1 LLPYH
6 RITFHEKA
14 GPPCA
19 KPGFLRHAVWD
30 FSENY
35 GRWLYGRIFA
45 RRIIGNT
52 SGLEFEETLRR
63 EINRGL
69 GADALHYYPR
79 TVPCEQSS
87 SGGAAVLWDNRSIFM
102 GLTQFWALT
111 GDNQLRRQLE
121 RTVEALESYSV
132 RGPEPDEAY
141 FAVEEIRPGYRPEP
155 VANPVLSLN
164 TGGWIFPL
172 LDYHRLAGS
181 ERALE
186 LALRLANFGVHHHN
200 PRQHPFPAGP
210 VLGIWN
216 VHGALFAIAGI
227 AAAAPYS
234 KRGAEHLAW
243 ARKLYEHTRDHLAS
257 SYGWVAEL
265 ETPFPGMPPGMKIDA
280 EGCAIVD
287 MVNLS
292 TRLAQQGYPDA
303 WNTVER
309 FARNYMDEG
318 QLCDTRLLEKEVP
331 RSYTPCATNQ
341 GMPARARGAFVGHG
355 GPADF
360 FCPEGRSG
368 AAVQN
373 CCGSH
378 YPFGLHL
385 IWEHVVTKE
394 ADGLH
399 VNLSFSRDTPW
410 CRVVSQQPYR
420 GIVTVEMR
428 EPNNLLPER
437 PSARPRPQRT
447 PGTCSSFARLGTE

>member
-1 LLPYH
+1 VEEVRTLAVMMRH
-6 RITFHEKA
+6 GEKA
-14 GPPCA
+14 NVGI
-19 KPGFLRHAVWD
+19 F
-30 FSENY
+30 
-35 GRWLYGRIFA
+35 RI
-45 RRIIGNT
+45 
-52 SGLEFEETLRR
+52 GLAAYWPHME
-63 EINRGL
+63 
-69 GADALHYYPR
+69 PR
-79 TVPCEQSS
+79 TS
-87 SGGAAVLWDNRSIFM
+87 DRSIP
-102 GLTQFWALT
+102 GRARP
-111 GDNQLRRQLE
+111 D
-121 RTVEALESYSV
+121 RTF
-132 RGPEPDEAY
+132 G
-141 FAVEEIRPGYRPEP
+141 
-155 VANPVLSLN
+155 
-164 TGGWIFPL
+164 
-172 LDYHRLAGS
+172 LAG
-181 ERALE
+181 
-186 LALRLANFGVHHHN
+186 
-200 PRQHPFPAGP
+200 P
-210 VLGIWN
+210 
-216 VHGALFAIAGI
+216 
-227 AAAAPYS
+227 
-234 KRGAEHLAW
+234 
-243 ARKLYEHTRDHLAS
+243 
-257 SYGWVAEL
+257 
-265 ETPFPGMPPGMKIDA
+265 
-280 EGCAIVD
+280 
-287 MVNLS
+287 
-292 TRLAQQGYPDA
+292 AQQGYPDA

-331 RSYTPCATNQ
+331 TSYTPCAANQ